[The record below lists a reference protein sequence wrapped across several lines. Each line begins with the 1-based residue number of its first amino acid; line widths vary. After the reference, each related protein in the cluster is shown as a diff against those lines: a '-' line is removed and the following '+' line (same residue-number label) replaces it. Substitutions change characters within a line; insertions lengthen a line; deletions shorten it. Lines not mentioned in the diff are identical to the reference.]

1 METNDKMKKILI
13 ITGVFPPEPVTSANM
28 NFDLAMALSEMYD
41 VTVIHPKP
49 SRPEG
54 VTYEQ
59 KDENYPFKCLNVD
72 SYIFPKSSPF
82 GRMRESISF
91 GKISAQYLSDHHDEF
106 DFVYNDGW
114 QLFGLYIVA
123 KVCVKFNIP
132 YIVPIQ
138 DIYPECFFTN
148 RKVPAMV
155 SSIVCA
161 LMKPIDRYY
170 QKKAYIVRTIS
181 DEMADYLSRTRQIDR
196 GRYLVMDNWQNDED
210 YTVEP
215 IPSGKLVFGYVGSIN
230 NHSNTELLIKA
241 FDKAAVEGAELKL
254 YGRGNRRDQ
263 CEELVKTL
271 GNDNIVFDSVSKS
284 EVPRAQSECSVLV
297 LALPKGNGGLCL
309 PSKMSSYLLSGRPV
323 LASVDKD
330 SATCRYINES
340 GAGFCVEPDD
350 IDALADSFKVI
361 SMMSKEE
368 LQYMGGKSRIFA
380 DKKLTRKAN
389 LTLLCNKISRIL
401 Q

>member
-1 METNDKMKKILI
+1 MRKVLI

-28 NFDLAMALSEMYD
+28 NFDLAMALSEKYE
-41 VTVIHPKP
+41 VTVVHPKP
-49 SRPEG
+49 TRPEG
-54 VTYEQ
+54 VVYKPNE
-59 KDENYPFKCLNVD
+59 ENYPFKCITVD
-72 SYIFPKSSPF
+72 SYTYPKSSPI

-91 GKISAQYLSDHHDEF
+91 GRISAQFLKGHHYDF

-123 KVCVKFNIP
+123 KVCTKYKIP

-148 RKVPAMV
+148 RKVPAIMSGMV
-155 SSIVCA
+155 NA
-161 LMKPIDRYY
+161 LIKPIDRYY
-170 QKKAYIVRTIS
+170 QKNAYKVRTIS
-181 DEMADYLSRTRQIDR
+181 DEMADYLSSTRQIDR
-196 GRYLVMDNWQNDED
+196 DRYLVTDNWQNDED
-210 YTVEP
+210 FTAEP
-215 IPSGKLVFGYVGSIN
+215 IPSGKLIFGYVGSIN

-241 FDKAAVEGAELKL
+241 FDKAALKDAELRIF
-254 YGRGNRRDQ
+254 GMGNRRER
-263 CEELVKTL
+263 CEELAKSM
-271 GNDNIVFDSVSKS
+271 GNDNIVFDSVAKS
-284 EVPRAQSECSVLV
+284 EVPKVQSQCSVLV

-323 LASVDKD
+323 IASIDKD

-340 GAGFCVEPDD
+340 GAGFCIEPDD
-350 IDALADSFKVI
+350 IDALANTFKNI

-368 LQYMGGKSRIFA
+368 LQQMGDKSRKFA
-380 DKKLTRKAN
+380 DLRLTRKAN
-389 LTLLCNKISRIL
+389 LTKLCNEINKII

>member
-1 METNDKMKKILI
+1 MYRILI
-13 ITGVFPPEPVTSANM
+13 ITGIFPPEPVTSANM
-28 NFDLAMALSEMYD
+28 NFDLAMALSEKYD

-49 SRPEG
+49 TRPEG
-54 VTYEQ
+54 VTYTKIED
-59 KDENYPFKCLNVD
+59 KYPFKCITVD
-72 SYIFPKSSPF
+72 SYTCPKSSPL

-91 GKISAQYLSDHHDEF
+91 GKISAKYLSDHHGEF

-123 KVCVKFNIP
+123 KACVKFNIP

-148 RKVPAMV
+148 RKMPAII
-155 SSIVCA
+155 SSVVCA

-170 QKKAYIVRTIS
+170 QKKAYKVRTIS
-181 DEMADYLSRTRQIDR
+181 DEMADFLSGTRHIER
-196 GRYLVMDNWQNDED
+196 SHYIVIDNWQNDED
-210 YTVEP
+210 FAVEP
-215 IPSGKLVFGYVGSIN
+215 VPSGKMVFGYVGSIN

-241 FDKAAVEGAELKL
+241 FDKAALKDAELRI
-254 YGRGNRRDQ
+254 YGRGNRRNQ
-263 CEELVKTL
+263 CEELTKSL
-271 GNDNIVFDSVSKS
+271 GTENIFFDSVAKS
-284 EVPRAQSECSVLV
+284 EVPKVQSQCSVLV

-323 LASVDKD
+323 IASVDKD
-330 SATCRYINES
+330 SATFRYINES

-350 IDALADSFKVI
+350 IDALANTLKNI
-361 SMMSKEE
+361 STMSRDE
-368 LQYMGGKSRIFA
+368 LQQMGDKSRRFA
-380 DKKLTRKAN
+380 DLKLTRKAN
-389 LTLLCNKISRIL
+389 LAVLCNEIDIIL

>member
-1 METNDKMKKILI
+1 MHKILI

-28 NFDLAMALSEMYD
+28 NFDLAMALSEKYD
-41 VTVIHPKP
+41 VTVIRPKP
-49 SRPEG
+49 TRPEG
-54 VTYEQ
+54 VSYNLKE
-59 KDENYPFKCLNVD
+59 ENYPFKCIMVN
-72 SYIFPKSSPF
+72 SFTYPKSSPV
-82 GRMRESISF
+82 GRMRESINF
-91 GKISAQYLSDHHDEF
+91 GRISAQYLKDHRNEF

-123 KVCVKFNIP
+123 RVCAKYKIP

-148 RKVPAMV
+148 RRVPAIV
-155 SSIVCA
+155 SGIVNG
-161 LMKPIDRYY
+161 LIKPIDRYY
-170 QKKAYIVRTIS
+170 QKNAYKVRTIS
-181 DEMADYLSRTRQIDR
+181 DEMADYLSNTRHIDR
-196 GRYLVMDNWQNDED
+196 DRYLVMDNWQNDED
-210 YTVEP
+210 FTVEP
-215 IPSGKLVFGYVGSIN
+215 TPSGKLVFGYVGSIN

-241 FDKAAVEGAELKL
+241 FDKAALKDAELRV

-263 CEELVKTL
+263 CEELARVL
-271 GNDNIVFDSVSKS
+271 GNENIVFDSVAKS
-284 EVPRAQSECSVLV
+284 EVPKVQSQCSVLV

-323 LASVDKD
+323 IASIDKD

-350 IDALADSFKVI
+350 VDALADTFMSVSK
-361 SMMSKEE
+361 MSKNE
-368 LQYMGGKSRIFA
+368 LQQMGDKSRKFA
-380 DKKLTRKAN
+380 ELKLTRKAN
-389 LTLLCNKISRIL
+389 LTKLCNEINKIL